1 MVSSRPDS
9 VSNIHKRWTIT
20 RLNPSSYKISV
31 SISIASAALIVT
43 LSFLYGLDGM
53 VKNYV
58 VSLVYGLIA
67 ILALSFLDYLSLH
80 GAPTNKISKM
90 YHVAAFGNLL
100 WLIVLAVGIAFDSLF
115 GYKSDSDIYLLE
127 GMLIVV
133 GFRISIFTSVIGAGL
148 VRAVCV
154 SFIGP
159 VLFLVILLTP
169 SGFYDI
175 VLKYS
180 HALVI
185 SSFFV
190 IWAVIWSILADKA
203 GRPYVLSTF
212 NLLQAFLSAWTE
224 QKGDRMEEI
233 VEARAEVKNVTSYIM
248 KFYTNTSNQVEI
260 SLVIPGVHP
269 GPFKPIGGSNLPYE
283 LLRIFSTRALVVH
296 SASDH
301 SFNIPSK
308 NELTK
313 YLNSFSTPFVFDMGS
328 TCTEPIQIQEGGF
341 IVTAIAFG
349 RVCLIIL
356 STRSQGMEDIPPEVA
371 SNLQDYASKLG
382 FSKILAIDSHNAMG
396 GPLSADDKHDLILC
410 AREALD
416 KIKVSVQYR
425 FGVGFAAKY
434 RFSGKDDKCIA
445 EDNFHVQEKEDL
457 GQGGLGVIA
466 FEVMNKKYAIGW
478 ADSNNMENQVRAA
491 VISDLKSHGFNMI
504 EICTSDTHSTSGK
517 RTRHGYYSLGSITS
531 RKEIAGHYRQLAAES
546 FAEIKRCSYRLLS
559 VESNVKL
566 MGKGQFDD
574 YSQSLDRS
582 MNLTKIFLAIA
593 AAVAFTMLILT

>member
-1 MVSSRPDS
+1 
-9 VSNIHKRWTIT
+9 
-20 RLNPSSYKISV
+20 
-31 SISIASAALIVT
+31 
-43 LSFLYGLDGM
+43 
-53 VKNYV
+53 
-58 VSLVYGLIA
+58 
-67 ILALSFLDYLSLH
+67 
-80 GAPTNKISKM
+80 
-90 YHVAAFGNLL
+90 
-100 WLIVLAVGIAFDSLF
+100 
-115 GYKSDSDIYLLE
+115 
-127 GMLIVV
+127 
-133 GFRISIFTSVIGAGL
+133 
-148 VRAVCV
+148 
-154 SFIGP
+154 
-159 VLFLVILLTP
+159 
-169 SGFYDI
+169 
-175 VLKYS
+175 
-180 HALVI
+180 
-185 SSFFV
+185 
-190 IWAVIWSILADKA
+190 
-203 GRPYVLSTF
+203 
-212 NLLQAFLSAWTE
+212 
-224 QKGDRMEEI
+224 
-233 VEARAEVKNVTSYIM
+233 M
-248 KFYTNTSNQVEI
+248 KFYANNSNQVEI

-283 LLRIFSTRALVVH
+283 LLKIFSTRALVVH

-328 TCTEPIQIQEGGF
+328 ACTEPIQIQEGDF

-349 RVCLIIL
+349 SVCLIIL

-396 GPLSADDKHDLILC
+396 GPLSADDKRDLILC
-410 AREALD
+410 ARKALD
-416 KIKVSVQYR
+416 KINASEQYR

-434 RFSGKDDKCIA
+434 RFSAEDDKCR
-445 EDNFHVQEKEDL
+445 EDKLPVHKREDL

-466 FEVMNKKYAIGW
+466 FEVMNRKYAIGW

-491 VISDLKSHGFNMI
+491 VLSDLKSYGFNMI

-531 RKEIAGHYRQLAAES
+531 RQDLAGHYRQLAAES
-546 FAEIKRCSYRLLS
+546 FAEIKLCSYKLLS